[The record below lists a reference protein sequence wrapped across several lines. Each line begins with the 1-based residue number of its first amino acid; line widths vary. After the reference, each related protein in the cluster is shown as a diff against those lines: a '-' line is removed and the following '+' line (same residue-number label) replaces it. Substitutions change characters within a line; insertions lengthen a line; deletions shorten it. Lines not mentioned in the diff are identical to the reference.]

1 MVLNLAMR
9 RSALVLLF
17 LMNFILIH
25 GQNPELDS
33 LRNSLKLQ
41 QSDTS
46 RINTLNE
53 LGWQIL
59 PDDQSAALSY
69 VNEALAKSIRSRF
82 LKGEANAYVT
92 MAVAA
97 SMNAAY
103 DSALY
108 YYQKALTIRQ
118 KIKDLKGIANIYNN
132 LGNVFDE
139 KGDFFKAIENYQQ
152 AFNIQQQRK
161 DTVKMGRAQYNISTL
176 YWRMGNYPKAIENV
190 YAYLAIVDKLNDKEG
205 IGRAYNQLGNIHVDI
220 LKQDKAMVFYQK
232 SLKIWHETGDLEE
245 QANILNNIGCLNDD
259 QGETSMDNNDYEKAF
274 KFFEEAL
281 RNLGSSL
288 KIRTDRKD
296 ERGKGEVFNN
306 IGVVY
311 KNLGTLYERT
321 GNAEKSKQS
330 LNQALASFNLSLKI
344 RENEDDKKGIIEVY
358 NGIGDVYRRQ
368 KNYSKALFY
377 ALSYQKLAD
386 EIGDTKFQQKAFKDL
401 SSLYAATG
409 DYKKAYNLRLKYEDL
424 KDQRMNESNLLKYQQ
439 DEFNFK
445 EGQKQRE
452 LDKKQSEIALQQE
465 KLKSE
470 RTMRNSL
477 LGGAILLSLL
487 AMLLFNRNR
496 IKTRSNKELT
506 EKNIIIEQERKRSD
520 DLLLNIL
527 PESTA
532 HELKTSGSAKAR
544 KYEFVSVLF
553 TDFKNFT
560 QIAEKLSAEELVAE
574 LDACFK
580 GFDEITEKYNI
591 EKIKTI
597 GDAYM
602 CAGGIPDAN
611 NTHPADTVQA
621 GLEMIEFL
629 KSYQKPK
636 IEKGLPYFEVR
647 IGIHTGPVVAGV
659 VGSRK
664 FAYDIWGDTVN
675 LAARMESSGAP
686 GKVNISE
693 TTYQAVKEQFNC
705 SHRGMIEAKNK
716 GEIDMYFVD
725 GLKNV

>member
-1 MVLNLAMR
+1 MGR
-9 RSALVLLF
+9 IGLVLF
-17 LMNFILIH
+17 HFMIVISIH
-25 GQNPELDS
+25 GQSQELDS
-33 LRNSLKLQ
+33 LKNSLKRTQ
-41 QSDTS
+41 ADTS

-53 LGWQIL
+53 LGWLIL
-59 PDDQSAALSY
+59 PDDQPQAFTY
-69 VNEALAKSIRSRF
+69 VNEALRQSIRSKF
-82 LKGEANAYVT
+82 PKGEANAYVT
-92 MAVAA
+92 LAVAA

-103 DSALY
+103 DSALL
-108 YYQKALTIRQ
+108 YYQKALGIRQ
-118 KIKDLKGIANIYNN
+118 KIKDLKGVANIYNN
-132 LGNVFDE
+132 LGNVYDE

-152 AFNIQQQRK
+152 AYNIQLQRK
-161 DTVKMGRAQYNISTL
+161 DTMKMGRAQYNISTL
-176 YWRMGNYPKAIENV
+176 YWRMGNYPKAIENI
-190 YAYLAIVDKLNDKEG
+190 YAYLSIVDKLDDKEG
-205 IGRAYNQLGNIHVDI
+205 IAMAYNQLGNIHVDI
-220 LKQDKAMVFYQK
+220 LKTDKAMDFYQM
-232 SLKIWHETGDLEE
+232 SLKIWIETGDKE
-245 QANILNNIGCLNDD
+245 QEANILNNLGCLKDD
-259 QGETSMDNNDYEKAF
+259 LGEIAMDAKEFDKSTKLF
-274 KFFEEAL
+274 KEAL
-281 RNLGSSL
+281 KNLESSL
-288 KIRTDRKD
+288 AIRSERKD
-296 ERGKGEVFNN
+296 ESGRGEVFNN
-306 IGVVY
+306 IGIVY
-311 KNLGTLYERT
+311 KNMGTLYNKQGDEQ
-321 GNAEKSKQS
+321 KSKEILNRALESFKRS
-330 LNQALASFNLSLKI
+330 LAI
-344 RENEDDKKGIIEVY
+344 REKEEDKKGIIEVY
-358 NGIGDVYRRQ
+358 NGMGDVFRRQ
-368 KNYSKALFY
+368 NNYSKALFY
-377 ALSYQKLAD
+377 SLAYQKLAD

-409 DYKKAYNLRLKYEDL
+409 DYKKAYELRLKFEDL

-452 LDKKQSEIALQQE
+452 LDKKQNEIALQQE

-477 LGGAILLSLL
+477 LGGAVLLSLL

-496 IKTRSNKELT
+496 IKTRSNKVLT

-544 KYEFVSVLF
+544 KYDSVSVLF

-574 LDACFK
+574 LDSCFK
-580 GFDEITEKYNI
+580 GFDEITEKYQI

-602 CAGGIPDAN
+602 CAGGIPEEN
-611 NTHPADTVQA
+611 FSHPIDTVMA
-621 GLEMIEFL
+621 GLEMITFL
-629 KSYQKPK
+629 REYQKKK
-636 IEKGLPYFEVR
+636 IELGLPHFEVR

-693 TTYQAVKEQFNC
+693 TTYEAVKDNFNC
-705 SHRGMIEAKNK
+705 SHRGKVEAKNK
-716 GEIDMYFVD
+716 GEIDMYFVE
-725 GLKNV
+725 GKKEV